1 MSGEKRGEEEEA
13 LKTVELENGLRLV
26 PRVKVNLTVYPS
38 TPLSLNHPIDEWK
51 MKRAL
56 IDFLHSSHSLTL
68 PDDDLQITRIN
79 KRKRHHHHHS
89 NPATAAVA
97 AATLRVWDLPSHEF
111 RRRLAH
117 DLDGIE
123 LNLQGATFR
132 LAASVPASDDFAAVK
147 KEWEEHSAFRSRRE
161 PDTVVLRGVPSRWF
175 AEPRVSSKPS
185 MLVTHTIFSAFGKIR
200 NLNVA
205 EDDDFGKDTSED
217 SGDLV
222 SGLYCKIVVQFEKYR
237 DFHDAL
243 RALCGRSMQKEGSR
257 LKADYEVSWD
267 RDGFFRNS
275 RNQIQEKNNMASTR
289 ASDHYKSEAP
299 RRQAYNSRHSPDNA
313 RPRRVNPS
321 LGRGIIFGDQPY

>member
-1 MSGEKRGEEEEA
+1 MSWEKKREEEEEEEA

-26 PRVKVNLTVYPS
+26 PRVKLNLSVYPS
-38 TPLSLNHPIDEWK
+38 TPHTLTRPIDEWK

-56 IDFLHSSHSLTL
+56 IDFLRSSHSLTL
-68 PDDDLQITRIN
+68 PEDDLQITRLN
-79 KRKRHHHHHS
+79 KRKRHHDS
-89 NPATAAVA
+89 DSASAVA
-97 AATLRVWDLPSHEF
+97 AATLRVWDLPPD
-111 RRRLAH
+111 RRNRLAQEM
-117 DLDGIE
+117 DGIE
-123 LNLQGATFR
+123 LNLQGARFR
-132 LAASVPASDDFAAVK
+132 LAASVPASDDFAAMK

-185 MLVTHTIFSAFGKIR
+185 MLVTHTIFSTFGKIR

-205 EDDDFGKDTSED
+205 EDDDFGKDANED

-243 RALCGRSMQKEGSR
+243 RVLCGRSLQKEGSR

-267 RDGFFRNS
+267 KDGFFRNS
-275 RNQIQEKNNMASTR
+275 RNQIQEKNNMISAR
-289 ASDHYKSEAP
+289 AADHYRSDAP
-299 RRQAYNSRHSPDNA
+299 RRHPYNSRHSPEYNA
-313 RPRRVNPS
+313 RPRR
-321 LGRGIIFGDQPY
+321 FKE